1 MIKIRNISK
10 RFKNLEIFEDVSLE
24 LPKGKIVGLI
34 GENGSGKSVLM
45 KMLCGYSKP
54 TSGSINVYGET
65 LGVNR
70 DFPSSVGVLINDSHF
85 IKNYTGMENLE
96 YLINIRKQT
105 DKTFLNEL
113 IQIFDMER
121 NIHKRYKSC
130 SLGMKQKLRI
140 IQAFMEQPNLVLLD
154 EPFNA
159 LDKRSTMVLVDLIKR
174 YINEDRIIIFTS
186 HEYQHIE
193 HLADTVL
200 TIQDKKI
207 MVDCA

>member
-24 LPKGKIVGLI
+24 IPTGKIVGLV

-45 KMLCGYSKP
+45 KILCGYSKP
-54 TSGSINVYGET
+54 TSGSIDVYGET

-70 DFPSSVGVLINDSHF
+70 DFPRSVGVLINDSHF

-113 IQIFDMER
+113 IQIFNMER
-121 NIHKRYKSC
+121 NIHKRYKAY

-140 IQAFMEQPNLVLLD
+140 IQAFMEQPNLILLD

-159 LDKRSTMVLVDLIKR
+159 LDKKSTMVLIDLIKR
-174 YINEDRIIIFTS
+174 YINEERIIIFTS

>member
-121 NIHKRYKSC
+121 NIHKRYKSY

-193 HLADTVL
+193 QLADTVL
-200 TIQDKKI
+200 TIQDKNI
-207 MVDCA
+207 IVDCA

>member
-24 LPKGKIVGLI
+24 IPTGKIVGLV
-34 GENGSGKSVLM
+34 GENGCGKSVLM

-54 TSGSINVYGET
+54 TSGSINVYEET

-70 DFPSSVGVLINDSHF
+70 DFPRSVGVLINDSHF

-121 NIHKRYKSC
+121 NIHKRYKAY

-140 IQAFMEQPNLVLLD
+140 IQAFMEHPNLVLLD

-159 LDKRSTMVLVDLIKR
+159 LDKKSTMVLVDLIKR
-174 YINEDRIIIFTS
+174 YINEERIIIFTS

>member
-10 RFKNLEIFEDVSLE
+10 RFKNLEIFENVSLE
-24 LPKGKIVGLI
+24 IPTGKIVGLV
-34 GENGSGKSVLM
+34 GENGSGKSVLIR
-45 KMLCGYSKP
+45 MLCGYSKP
-54 TSGSINVYGET
+54 TSGSIDVYGEI

-70 DFPSSVGVLINDSHF
+70 DFPNSVGVLINDSHF

-121 NIHKRYKSC
+121 NIHKRYKSY

-159 LDKRSTMVLVDLIKR
+159 LDKKSTMVLVDLIKR
-174 YINEDRIIIFTS
+174 YINEERIIIFTS

>member
-1 MIKIRNISK
+1 MIKIRNVSK
-10 RFKNLEIFEDVSLE
+10 RFKNLEIFEDISLE
-24 LPKGKIVGLI
+24 LPKGKIVGLV

-70 DFPSSVGVLINDSHF
+70 DFPNSVGVLINDSHF

-121 NIHKRYKSC
+121 NIHKRYKSY

-154 EPFNA
+154 EPFTA

-200 TIQDKKI
+200 TIQDKNI

>member
-1 MIKIRNISK
+1 MIKIRNVSK
-10 RFKNLEIFEDVSLE
+10 RFKYLEIFDDISLE
-24 LPKGKIVGLI
+24 LPKGKIVGLV
-34 GENGSGKSVLM
+34 GENGSGKSVLL

-70 DFPSSVGVLINDSHF
+70 DFPNSVGVLINDSHF

-105 DKTFLNEL
+105 DKTFINEL

-121 NIHKRYKSC
+121 NIHKLYKSY

>member
-1 MIKIRNISK
+1 MIKIRNVSK

-24 LPKGKIVGLI
+24 LSQGKIVGLV

-113 IQIFDMER
+113 IRIFDMER
-121 NIHKRYKSC
+121 NIYKRYKSY

-186 HEYQHIE
+186 HDYQHIE
-193 HLADTVL
+193 QLADTVL
-200 TIQDKKI
+200 TIQDKNI
-207 MVDCA
+207 IVDCA

>member
-24 LPKGKIVGLI
+24 IPTGKIVGLV

-54 TSGSINVYGET
+54 TSGSINVYEET

-70 DFPSSVGVLINDSHF
+70 DFPRSVGVLINDSHF

-121 NIHKRYKSC
+121 NIHKRYKAY

-200 TIQDKKI
+200 TIQDKNI

>member
-1 MIKIRNISK
+1 MIKIRNVSK
-10 RFKNLEIFEDVSLE
+10 RFKYLEIFDDISLE
-24 LPKGKIVGLI
+24 LPKGKIVGLV
-34 GENGSGKSVLM
+34 GENGSGKSVLL

-54 TSGSINVYGET
+54 TSGLINVYGET

-70 DFPSSVGVLINDSHF
+70 DFPNSVGVLINDSHF

-105 DKTFLNEL
+105 DKTFINEL

-121 NIHKRYKSC
+121 NIHKHYKSY

>member
-1 MIKIRNISK
+1 MIKIRNVSK
-10 RFKNLEIFEDVSLE
+10 RFKYLEIFEDISLE
-24 LPKGKIVGLI
+24 LPKGKIVGLV

-70 DFPSSVGVLINDSHF
+70 DFPNSVGVLINDSHF

-121 NIHKRYKSC
+121 NIHKRYKSY

>member
-70 DFPSSVGVLINDSHF
+70 DFPSSVGVLTNDSHF

-105 DKTFLNEL
+105 DKP
-113 IQIFDMER
+113 
-121 NIHKRYKSC
+121 
-130 SLGMKQKLRI
+130 SLT
-140 IQAFMEQPNLVLLD
+140 N
-154 EPFNA
+154 
-159 LDKRSTMVLVDLIKR
+159 
-174 YINEDRIIIFTS
+174 
-186 HEYQHIE
+186 
-193 HLADTVL
+193 
-200 TIQDKKI
+200 
-207 MVDCA
+207 

>member
-1 MIKIRNISK
+1 MIKIRNVSK
-10 RFKNLEIFEDVSLE
+10 RFKKTEIFEDVSLE
-24 LPKGKIVGLI
+24 LPKGKIVGLV

-54 TSGSINVYGET
+54 NTGAINVYGET

-70 DFPSSVGVLINDSHF
+70 DFPRSVGVLINDSHF

-121 NIHKRYKSC
+121 NIHKRYKAYSI
-130 SLGMKQKLRI
+130 GMKQKLRI

-159 LDKRSTMVLVDLIKR
+159 LDKRSTMVLIDLIKR
-174 YINEDRIIIFTS
+174 YINKDRIIIFTS

-207 MVDCA
+207 IVDCA

>member
-1 MIKIRNISK
+1 MIKIRNVTK
-10 RFKNLEIFEDVSLE
+10 RFKKIEIFEDVSLE
-24 LPKGKIVGLI
+24 LPKGKIVGLV

-54 TSGSINVYGET
+54 NTGTINVYGET

-70 DFPSSVGVLINDSHF
+70 DFPRSVGVLINDSHF

-96 YLINIRKQT
+96 YLIKIRKQT
-105 DKTFLNEL
+105 DKNFLNEL

-121 NIHKRYKSC
+121 NIHKRYKSY

-200 TIQDKKI
+200 TIQDKNI

>member
-1 MIKIRNISK
+1 MIKIRNVSK

-24 LPKGKIVGLI
+24 LSQGKIVGLV

-70 DFPSSVGVLINDSHF
+70 DFPSSVGVLINDSRF

-113 IQIFDMER
+113 IRIFDMER
-121 NIHKRYKSC
+121 NIYKRYKSY

-186 HEYQHIE
+186 HDYQHIE
-193 HLADTVL
+193 QLADTVL
-200 TIQDKKI
+200 TIQDKNI
-207 MVDCA
+207 IVDCA

>member
-96 YLINIRKQT
+96 YLIDIRKQT

-113 IQIFDMER
+113 IQTFDMER
-121 NIHKRYKSC
+121 NIHKRYKSY

-193 HLADTVL
+193 
-200 TIQDKKI
+200 
-207 MVDCA
+207 

>member
-24 LPKGKIVGLI
+24 IPTGKIVGLV

-54 TSGSINVYGET
+54 TSGSINVYEET

-70 DFPSSVGVLINDSHF
+70 DFPRSVGVLINDSHF

-121 NIHKRYKSC
+121 NIHKRYKAY

-159 LDKRSTMVLVDLIKR
+159 LDKKSTMVLVDLIKR
-174 YINEDRIIIFTS
+174 YINEERIIIFTS

-193 HLADTVL
+193 HLADIVL
-200 TIQDKKI
+200 TIQGKKI

>member
-1 MIKIRNISK
+1 MIKIRNVSK
-10 RFKNLEIFEDVSLE
+10 RFKNLEIFEDISLE
-24 LPKGKIVGLI
+24 LPKGKIVGLV

-70 DFPSSVGVLINDSHF
+70 DFPNSVGVLINDSHF

-96 YLINIRKQT
+96 HLINIRKQT

-121 NIHKRYKSC
+121 NIHKRYKSY

-154 EPFNA
+154 EPFTA

-200 TIQDKKI
+200 TIQDKNI

>member
-1 MIKIRNISK
+1 MIKIRNVSK
-10 RFKNLEIFEDVSLE
+10 RFKKTEIFEDVSLE
-24 LPKGKIVGLI
+24 LPKGKIVGLV

-54 TSGSINVYGET
+54 NTGAINVYGET

-70 DFPSSVGVLINDSHF
+70 DFPRSVGVLINDSHF

-96 YLINIRKQT
+96 YLIKIRKQT
-105 DKTFLNEL
+105 DKNFLNEL
-113 IQIFDMER
+113 IQIFDMEC
-121 NIHKRYKSC
+121 NVHKRYKSY

-159 LDKRSTMVLVDLIKR
+159 LDKRSTMVLIDLIKR
-174 YINEDRIIIFTS
+174 YINKDRIIIFTS

-200 TIQDKKI
+200 TIQDKNVI
-207 MVDCA
+207 VDYA

>member
-1 MIKIRNISK
+1 MIKIRNVSK

-24 LPKGKIVGLI
+24 LSQGKIVGLV

-113 IQIFDMER
+113 IRIFDMER
-121 NIHKRYKSC
+121 NIYKRYKSY

-193 HLADTVL
+193 QLADTVL
-200 TIQDKKI
+200 TIQDKNI
-207 MVDCA
+207 IVDCA

>member
-24 LPKGKIVGLI
+24 IPTGKIVGLV

-54 TSGSINVYGET
+54 TSGSINVYEET

-70 DFPSSVGVLINDSHF
+70 DFPRSVGVLINDSNF

-121 NIHKRYKSC
+121 NIHKRYKSY

-159 LDKRSTMVLVDLIKR
+159 LDKKSTMVLVDLIKR
-174 YINEDRIIIFTS
+174 YINEERIIIFTS

>member
-24 LPKGKIVGLI
+24 IPTGKIVGLV

-54 TSGSINVYGET
+54 TSGSIDVYGET

-70 DFPSSVGVLINDSHF
+70 DFPRSVGVLINDSHF

-121 NIHKRYKSC
+121 NIHKRYKSY

-159 LDKRSTMVLVDLIKR
+159 LDKKSTMVLVDLIKR
-174 YINEDRIIIFTS
+174 YINEERIIIFTS

>member
-1 MIKIRNISK
+1 MIKIRNVSK
-10 RFKNLEIFEDVSLE
+10 RFKYLEIFEDISLE
-24 LPKGKIVGLI
+24 LPKGKIVGLV

-70 DFPSSVGVLINDSHF
+70 DFPNSVGVLINDSYF

-121 NIHKRYKSC
+121 NIHKRYKSY

-200 TIQDKKI
+200 TIQDKNI

>member
-24 LPKGKIVGLI
+24 IPTGKIVGLV
-34 GENGSGKSVLM
+34 GENGCGKSVLM

-54 TSGSINVYGET
+54 TSGSINVYEET

-70 DFPSSVGVLINDSHF
+70 DFPRSVGVLINDSHF

-121 NIHKRYKSC
+121 NIHKRYKAY

-159 LDKRSTMVLVDLIKR
+159 LDKKSTMVLVDLIKR
-174 YINEDRIIIFTS
+174 YINEERIIIFTS

>member
-1 MIKIRNISK
+1 MIKIRNVSK
-10 RFKNLEIFEDVSLE
+10 RFKNLEIFEDISLE
-24 LPKGKIVGLI
+24 LPKGKIVGLV

-70 DFPSSVGVLINDSHF
+70 DFPNSVGVLINDSHF

-113 IQIFDMER
+113 IQIFDMKR
-121 NIHKRYKSC
+121 NIHKRYKSY

-200 TIQDKKI
+200 TIQDKNI

>member
-1 MIKIRNISK
+1 MIKIRNVSK
-10 RFKNLEIFEDVSLE
+10 RFKNLEIFEDISLE
-24 LPKGKIVGLI
+24 LPKGKIVGLV

-70 DFPSSVGVLINDSHF
+70 DFPNSVGVLINDSHF

-121 NIHKRYKSC
+121 NIHKRYKSY

-200 TIQDKKI
+200 TIQDKNI

>member
-1 MIKIRNISK
+1 MIKIRNVSK
-10 RFKNLEIFEDVSLE
+10 RFKYLEIFDDISLE
-24 LPKGKIVGLI
+24 LPKGKIVGLV
-34 GENGSGKSVLM
+34 GENGSGKSVLL

-70 DFPSSVGVLINDSHF
+70 DFPNSVGVLINDSHF

-105 DKTFLNEL
+105 DKTFINEL

-121 NIHKRYKSC
+121 NIHKHYKSD

>member
-24 LPKGKIVGLI
+24 IPTGKIVGLV
-34 GENGSGKSVLM
+34 GENGAGKSVLM

-54 TSGSINVYGET
+54 TSGSINVYEET

-70 DFPSSVGVLINDSHF
+70 DFPRSVGVLINDSHF

-121 NIHKRYKSC
+121 NIHKRYKAY

-159 LDKRSTMVLVDLIKR
+159 LDKKSTMVLVDLIKR
-174 YINEDRIIIFTS
+174 YMNEERIIIFTS

>member
-1 MIKIRNISK
+1 MIKIRNVSK
-10 RFKNLEIFEDVSLE
+10 RFKYLEIFEDISLE
-24 LPKGKIVGLI
+24 LPKGKIVGLV

-70 DFPSSVGVLINDSHF
+70 DFPNSVGVLINDSHF

-121 NIHKRYKSC
+121 NIHKRYKSY

-200 TIQDKKI
+200 TIQDKNI

>member
-1 MIKIRNISK
+1 MIKIRNVSK
-10 RFKNLEIFEDVSLE
+10 RFKYLEIFDDISLE
-24 LPKGKIVGLI
+24 LPKGKIVGLV

-70 DFPSSVGVLINDSHF
+70 DFPNSVGVLINDSHF

-96 YLINIRKQT
+96 HLINIRKQT

-121 NIHKRYKSC
+121 NIHKRYKSY

-200 TIQDKKI
+200 TIQDKNI

>member
-1 MIKIRNISK
+1 MIKIRNVSK
-10 RFKNLEIFEDVSLE
+10 RFKKTEIFEDVSLE
-24 LPKGKIVGLI
+24 LPKGKIVGI
-34 GENGSGKSVLM
+34 AGENGSGKSVLM

-54 TSGSINVYGET
+54 NTGTINVYGET

-70 DFPSSVGVLINDSHF
+70 DFPRSVGVLINDSHF

-121 NIHKRYKSC
+121 NIHKRYKAY

-159 LDKRSTMVLVDLIKR
+159 LDKRSTMVLIDLIKR
-174 YINEDRIIIFTS
+174 YINKDRIIIFTS

-207 MVDCA
+207 IVDCA

>member
-24 LPKGKIVGLI
+24 IPTGKIVGLV

-54 TSGSINVYGET
+54 TSGSINVYEET

-70 DFPSSVGVLINDSHF
+70 DFPRSVGVLINDSHF

-121 NIHKRYKSC
+121 NIHKRYKSY

-159 LDKRSTMVLVDLIKR
+159 LDKKSTMVLVDLIKR
-174 YINEDRIIIFTS
+174 YINEERIIIFTS

>member
-24 LPKGKIVGLI
+24 IPTGKIVGLV

-54 TSGSINVYGET
+54 TSGSINVYEET

-70 DFPSSVGVLINDSHF
+70 DFPRSVGVLINDSHF

-121 NIHKRYKSC
+121 NIHKRYKAY

-140 IQAFMEQPNLVLLD
+140 IQAFMEHPNLVLLD

-159 LDKRSTMVLVDLIKR
+159 LDKKSTMVLVDLIKR
-174 YINEDRIIIFTS
+174 YINEERIIIFTS

>member
-1 MIKIRNISK
+1 MIKIRNVSK

-113 IQIFDMER
+113 IRIFDMER
-121 NIHKRYKSC
+121 NIYKRYKSY

-200 TIQDKKI
+200 TIQDKNI
-207 MVDCA
+207 IVDCA

>member
-24 LPKGKIVGLI
+24 IPTGKIVGLV

-54 TSGSINVYGET
+54 TSGSINVYEET

-70 DFPSSVGVLINDSHF
+70 DFPRSVGVLINDSHF

-121 NIHKRYKSC
+121 NIHKRYKAY

-159 LDKRSTMVLVDLIKR
+159 LDKKSTMVLVDLIKR
-174 YINEDRIIIFTS
+174 YINEERIINFTS

>member
-24 LPKGKIVGLI
+24 IPTGKIVGLV

-54 TSGSINVYGET
+54 TSGSIDVYGET

-70 DFPSSVGVLINDSHF
+70 DFPNSVGVLINDSHF

-121 NIHKRYKSC
+121 NIHKRYKAY

-140 IQAFMEQPNLVLLD
+140 IQAFMEQPNLILLD

-159 LDKRSTMVLVDLIKR
+159 LDKKSTMVLVDLIKR
-174 YINEDRIIIFTS
+174 YINEERIIIFTS

-200 TIQDKKI
+200 TIQNKNVI
-207 MVDCA
+207 VDCA

>member
-1 MIKIRNISK
+1 MIKIRNVSK
-10 RFKNLEIFEDVSLE
+10 RFKNLEIFEDISLE
-24 LPKGKIVGLI
+24 LPKGKIVGLV

-70 DFPSSVGVLINDSHF
+70 DFPNSVGVLINDSHF

-113 IQIFDMER
+113 IQIFDMKR
-121 NIHKRYKSC
+121 NIHKRYKSY
-130 SLGMKQKLRI
+130 SLGLKQKLRI

-200 TIQDKKI
+200 TIQDKNI

>member
-24 LPKGKIVGLI
+24 LSQGKIVGLV

-113 IQIFDMER
+113 IRIFDMER
-121 NIHKRYKSC
+121 NIYKRYKSY

-193 HLADTVL
+193 QLADTVL
-200 TIQDKKI
+200 TIQDKNI
-207 MVDCA
+207 IVDCA